1 VVTVT
6 AGEAAAIRESLL
18 GLLSSIKD
26 PELPVVDIVE
36 LGIVRD
42 VSVEG
47 DSVQVDVTPTYSGCP
62 AMEVIERDIVQA
74 LEADGFKTVRVRY
87 VFSPPWTTDWL
98 SETTKMKLREYGIAP
113 PMAVQDLGSE
123 QLVTLRRSR
132 QAIECPYCGSTQT
145 EEKSEFGS
153 TACKAIHYCNACHQ
167 PFDYF
172 KDF

>member
-1 VVTVT
+1 MVTDASRKT
-6 AGEAAAIRESLL
+6 AVARESLL
-18 GLLSSIKD
+18 DLLSSIKD

-42 VSVEG
+42 IIVDG

-62 AMEVIERDIVQA
+62 AMQVIEQDIVQA
-74 LEADGFKTVRVRY
+74 LEADGFTNVKVRY

-98 SETTKMKLREYGIAP
+98 SDRTKTKLRESGIAP
-113 PMAVQDLGSE
+113 PMAIEGAEMND
-123 QLVTLRRSR
+123 LVTLRRTRKTIS
-132 QAIECPYCGSTQT
+132 CPYCGSANT
-145 EEKSEFGS
+145 EVKSEFGS
-153 TACKAIHYCNACHQ
+153 TACKAIHYCNSCHQ